1 MLVLSPKCCFLL
13 STMRKVVSHMFGLLL
28 QLEQENA
35 QLRNINFSLSEALHA
50 QSLTNMILDDEGVLG
65 SIENSFRKFH
75 AFLDLLKDAGLV
87 QLSLWQASLCDFSG
101 SC

>member
-1 MLVLSPKCCFLL
+1 
-13 STMRKVVSHMFGLLL
+13 
-28 QLEQENA
+28 LEHENA

-50 QSLTNMILDDEGVLG
+50 HSLTSMILDDEGVLG

-87 QLSLWQASLCDFSG
+87 LFSSWHSSLCNFRGSLLRNLSG
-101 SC
+101 FYYFHDHI